1 MDLAFLSP
9 FVCNR
14 IVCYHFSLYFY
25 SIEEKCIVDRSVD
38 ILKEVSFPRDFKH
51 RLLVK

>member
-25 SIEEKCIVDRSVD
+25 SIEKCIVDRSVD